1 MNLVMAV
8 FYAGLMFQ
16 YDFVLTVASILIALF
31 NLAALRFVSRKRT
44 DLNQRMLQEQGKLL
58 GTTMNGIQMIE
69 TLKSTGGESDFFS
82 MWAGY
87 QAKLVNAEQ
96 VMGISSQFLSAI
108 PPMLTAINNVAILAL
123 GGLRVMDGRMSVG
136 MLVAFQTLMMSF
148 LQPVNTMIAL
158 GGKLQESDGDIKRLD
173 DVLNYPQD
181 RTFSKKDSDD
191 STSELPVKL
200 SGRIEIKGLTF
211 GYCKLDPPLIEE
223 FDLSLEPGARV
234 AIVGGSGSGKS
245 TVARLVAGLFEPWG
259 GEILFDGKPRDFYP
273 DRLLTNSIGVV
284 DQEIFLFG
292 GTVRDNLTMWDAT
305 MPEARIIGSAKD
317 ARIHGDIAA
326 RQGGYDM
333 MLAEEGNNF
342 SGGQRQRM
350 EIARALVKDPSI
362 LILDE
367 ATSALDPTT
376 EKLID
381 DNIRMRGCTCIIV
394 AHRLS
399 TIRDCDEIIVLE
411 RGKVVQRGAHNE
423 MMNVD
428 GPYARL
434 IGSE

>member
-1 MNLVMAV
+1 
-8 FYAGLMFQ
+8 
-16 YDFVLTVASILIALF
+16 
-31 NLAALRFVSRKRT
+31 
-44 DLNQRMLQEQGKLL
+44 
-58 GTTMNGIQMIE
+58 
-69 TLKSTGGESDFFS
+69 

>member
-1 MNLVMAV
+1 M
-8 FYAGLMFQ
+8 
-16 YDFVLTVASILIALF
+16 
-31 NLAALRFVSRKRT
+31 
-44 DLNQRMLQEQGKLL
+44 
-58 GTTMNGIQMIE
+58 
-69 TLKSTGGESDFFS
+69 
-82 MWAGY
+82 
-87 QAKLVNAEQ
+87 
-96 VMGISSQFLSAI
+96 
-108 PPMLTAINNVAILAL
+108 
-123 GGLRVMDGRMSVG
+123 
-136 MLVAFQTLMMSF
+136 
-148 LQPVNTMIAL
+148 
-158 GGKLQESDGDIKRLD
+158 
-173 DVLNYPQD
+173 LNYPQD